1 MMRTFLLIAAT
12 AAVVSGCA
20 LDGGAGRPLPSL
32 EIGPGIEP
40 IPGSITY
47 GGQPRTRLQKA
58 PVGSSVP
65 HDFRTS
71 RGERVRETY
80 IIQPDR
86 SLKLV
91 NRRVCRLPSCDD

>member
-1 MMRTFLLIAAT
+1 MRSIVALACIAISLAGCAAT
-12 AAVVSGCA
+12 GNPSDTA
-20 LDGGAGRPLPSL
+20 SL
-32 EIGPGIEP
+32 EIGPGIQP

-47 GGQPRTRLQKA
+47 RGQPRTKLTKS
-58 PVGSSVP
+58 PVGSPVP
-65 HDFRTS
+65 HEFRNE

-91 NRRVCRLPSCDD
+91 NRRVCRLPFCDD